1 MSPTNFLPINR
12 IPPKRSKIRDNR
24 YLFGQLSM
32 ESAGFSIIFL
42 VVSGFLKIERNLF
55 DREFPIINKEIEK

>member
-1 MSPTNFLPINR
+1 
-12 IPPKRSKIRDNR
+12 
-24 YLFGQLSM
+24 M

-55 DREFPIINKEIEK
+55 DREFPIINKYNKCILDIHSFPSFIEALSSTSE